1 MTTMTHDTT
10 RTAGLGFAFASA
22 ASFGLSGSLARGLM
36 DAGWSS
42 AAAVSVRILLAAV
55 VLAPLAVVQLR
66 GRWELLRRNLP
77 LVGVYGLLA
86 VAGCQLAFFNAVE
99 RMPVGVALLIE
110 YMSPVAVIG
119 WLWLTRGQ
127 RPGPRTV
134 AGALLAIAGLALVL
148 DLVSGTDVDGI
159 GIIWAFGAMVG
170 VTAYFLI
177 SAQDAGLPPVV
188 LAAAGLTV
196 GAAALLALGLVGVL
210 PFAATTADVHFG
222 DVSMAWWLP
231 VLGLGVVTAALAYV
245 TGIAATRRL
254 GSRLASFVALT
265 EVLAALGFAWI
276 LLGQA
281 PRSIQLLGGALVL
294 LGVVGVLPFAATTA
308 AVHFGSVTVAWWLL
322 VLALGVVTA
331 ALAYVTGIAATR
343 RLGSRLASFV
353 ALTEVL
359 AALGFAWVLLGQAPR
374 SIQLLGAALVLLGVV
389 IVKSGERA
397 ASA

>member
-1 MTTMTHDTT
+1 MATMTHDTT
-10 RTAGLGFAFASA
+10 TARTAGLGFAMVSA

-36 DAGWSS
+36 DVGWSS
-42 AAAVSVRILLAAV
+42 AAAVSLRILLAAV
-55 VLAPLAVVQLR
+55 VLAPLAIVQLR
-66 GRWELLRRNLP
+66 GRWHLLRRNLP

-134 AGALLAIAGLALVL
+134 GGALLAVLGLVLVL
-148 DLVSGTDVDGI
+148 DLVSGTDVDGV

-170 VTAYFLI
+170 VTVYFLI
-177 SAQDAGLPPVV
+177 SAQDDGLPPVV

-196 GAAALLALGLVGVL
+196 GGAALLL
-210 PFAATTADVHFG
+210 
-222 DVSMAWWLP
+222 M
-231 VLGLGVVTAALAYV
+231 
-245 TGIAATRRL
+245 
-254 GSRLASFVALT
+254 
-265 EVLAALGFAWI
+265 
-276 LLGQA
+276 
-281 PRSIQLLGGALVL
+281 GA
-294 LGVVGVLPFAATTA
+294 VGVLPFAATTA
-308 AVHFGSVTVAWWLL
+308 AVHFGSVTVAWWLP

-374 SIQLLGAALVLLGVV
+374 SIQLLGGALVLLGVV

-397 ASA
+397 TPA

>member
-1 MTTMTHDTT
+1 MTHDST
-10 RTAGLGFAFASA
+10 RTAGLGFAMASA

-36 DAGWSS
+36 DVGWSS

-66 GRWELLRRNLP
+66 GRWDVLRRNLP

-177 SAQDAGLPPVV
+177 SAREDDGLPPVV

-265 EVLAALGFAWI
+265 EVLAALGFAW
-276 LLGQA
+276 
-281 PRSIQLLGGALVL
+281 
-294 LGVVGVLPFAATTA
+294 
-308 AVHFGSVTVAWWLL
+308 
-322 VLALGVVTA
+322 
-331 ALAYVTGIAATR
+331 
-343 RLGSRLASFV
+343 
-353 ALTEVL
+353 
-359 AALGFAWVLLGQAPR
+359 VLLGQAPR

-389 IVKSGERA
+389 IVKSGERT

>member
-1 MTTMTHDTT
+1 MTHDTT
-10 RTAGLGFAFASA
+10 ARTAGLGFAMVSA

-36 DAGWSS
+36 DVGWTS

-66 GRWELLRRNLP
+66 GRWDLLRRNLP
-77 LVGVYGLLA
+77 LVAVYVLLA

-99 RMPVGVALLIE
+99 RMPVGVALLVE

-127 RPGPRTV
+127 RPGPRTIG
-134 AGALLAIAGLALVL
+134 GALLAVLGLVLVL
-148 DLVSGTDVDGI
+148 DLVSGADVDGV
-159 GIIWAFGAMVG
+159 GIVWAFGAMVG
-170 VTAYFLI
+170 VTVYFLI

-196 GAAALLALGLVGVL
+196 GGAALLLMGVVGVL
-210 PFAATTADVHFG
+210 PFAATTAAVTFG
-222 DVSMAWWLP
+222 GVTVAWWLP

-245 TGIAATRRL
+245 
-254 GSRLASFVALT
+254 S
-265 EVLAALGFAWI
+265 
-276 LLGQA
+276 
-281 PRSIQLLGGALVL
+281 
-294 LGVVGVLPFAATTA
+294 
-308 AVHFGSVTVAWWLL
+308 
-322 VLALGVVTA
+322 
-331 ALAYVTGIAATR
+331 GIAATR

-374 SIQLLGAALVLLGVV
+374 SIQLLGGALVLLGVV

-397 ASA
+397 TPA

>member
-1 MTTMTHDTT
+1 MV
-10 RTAGLGFAFASA
+10 SA

-55 VLAPLAVVQLR
+55 VLAPLAIVQLR
-66 GRWELLRRNLP
+66 GRWDLLRRNLP

-134 AGALLAIAGLALVL
+134 AGALLAVLGLVLVL
-148 DLVSGTDVDGI
+148 DLVSGTDVDGV

-170 VTAYFLI
+170 VTVYFLI

-196 GAAALLALGLVGVL
+196 GGSALLL
-210 PFAATTADVHFG
+210 
-222 DVSMAWWLP
+222 M
-231 VLGLGVVTAALAYV
+231 
-245 TGIAATRRL
+245 
-254 GSRLASFVALT
+254 
-265 EVLAALGFAWI
+265 
-276 LLGQA
+276 
-281 PRSIQLLGGALVL
+281 GA
-294 LGVVGVLPFAATTA
+294 VGVLPFAATTA
-308 AVHFGSVTVAWWLL
+308 AVHFGSVTVAWWLP
-322 VLALGVVTA
+322 VLGLGVVTA

-374 SIQLLGAALVLLGVV
+374 SIQLLGGALVLLGVV
-389 IVKSGERA
+389 IVKSGERSTPA
-397 ASA
+397 

>member
-1 MTTMTHDTT
+1 MTHDTT

-66 GRWELLRRNLP
+66 GRWDLLRRNLP

-196 GAAALLALGLVGVL
+196 GAAALLALGAGRR
-210 PFAATTADVHFG
+210 AAVRG
-222 DVSMAWWLP
+222 DDGRRALRRRQH
-231 VLGLGVVTAALAYV
+231 GVVAAGAGPGRGHGRARV
-245 TGIAATRRL
+245 RHGHRRHPSA
-254 GSRLASFVALT
+254 G
-265 EVLAALGFAWI
+265 LAAR
-276 LLGQA
+276 LLRR
-281 PRSIQLLGGALVL
+281 PDRSAGRT
-294 LGVVGVLPFAATTA
+294 GV
-308 AVHFGSVTVAWWLL
+308 
-322 VLALGVVTA
+322 
-331 ALAYVTGIAATR
+331 R
-343 RLGSRLASFV
+343 
-353 ALTEVL
+353 
-359 AALGFAWVLLGQAPR
+359 
-374 SIQLLGAALVLLGVV
+374 LGAAGP
-389 IVKSGERA
+389 GPA
-397 ASA
+397 ARSSCWAARSCCSAW

>member
-1 MTTMTHDTT
+1 MTHDST
-10 RTAGLGFAFASA
+10 RTAGLGFAMASA

-36 DAGWSS
+36 DVGWSS

-66 GRWELLRRNLP
+66 GRWDLLRRNLP

-134 AGALLAIAGLALVL
+134 AGALLAIAGLVLVL

-177 SAQDAGLPPVV
+177 SAREDDGLPPVV

-281 PRSIQLLGGALVL
+281 PRPVQLLGG
-294 LGVVGVLPFAATTA
+294 
-308 AVHFGSVTVAWWLL
+308 
-322 VLALGVVTA
+322 
-331 ALAYVTGIAATR
+331 
-343 RLGSRLASFV
+343 
-353 ALTEVL
+353 
-359 AALGFAWVLLGQAPR
+359 
-374 SIQLLGAALVLLGVV
+374 ALVLLGVV
-389 IVKSGERA
+389 IVKSGERS

>member
-1 MTTMTHDTT
+1 MTHYTST
-10 RTAGLGFAFASA
+10 VRTAGLGFAMVSA

-36 DAGWSS
+36 DVGWSS
-42 AAAVSVRILLAAV
+42 AAAVSARILLAAV

-66 GRWELLRRNLP
+66 GRWDLLRRNLP

-134 AGALLAIAGLALVL
+134 GGALLAVLGLVLVL
-148 DLVSGTDVDGI
+148 DLVSGTDFDGV

-170 VTAYFLI
+170 VTVYFLI
-177 SAQDAGLPPVV
+177 SARQDDGLPPVV

-196 GAAALLALGLVGVL
+196 GGAALLL
-210 PFAATTADVHFG
+210 
-222 DVSMAWWLP
+222 M
-231 VLGLGVVTAALAYV
+231 
-245 TGIAATRRL
+245 
-254 GSRLASFVALT
+254 
-265 EVLAALGFAWI
+265 
-276 LLGQA
+276 
-281 PRSIQLLGGALVL
+281 
-294 LGVVGVLPFAATTA
+294 GVVGVLPFAATTA
-308 AVHFGSVTVAWWLL
+308 AVHFGSVTVAWWLP
-322 VLALGVVTA
+322 VLGLGVVTA
-331 ALAYVTGIAATR
+331 ALAYVSGIAATR

-374 SIQLLGAALVLLGVV
+374 SIQLLGGALVLLGVV
-389 IVKSGERA
+389 IVKSGERS

>member
-1 MTTMTHDTT
+1 MATMTHDTT
-10 RTAGLGFAFASA
+10 TTARTAGLGFAMVSA

-36 DAGWSS
+36 DVGWSS
-42 AAAVSVRILLAAV
+42 AAAVSLRILLAAV
-55 VLAPLAVVQLR
+55 VLAPLAIVQLR
-66 GRWELLRRNLP
+66 GRWHLLRRNLP

-134 AGALLAIAGLALVL
+134 GGALLAVLGLVLVL
-148 DLVSGTDVDGI
+148 DLVSGTDVDGV

-170 VTAYFLI
+170 VTVYFLI
-177 SAQDAGLPPVV
+177 SAREDDGLPPVV

-196 GAAALLALGLVGVL
+196 GGAALLL
-210 PFAATTADVHFG
+210 
-222 DVSMAWWLP
+222 M
-231 VLGLGVVTAALAYV
+231 
-245 TGIAATRRL
+245 
-254 GSRLASFVALT
+254 
-265 EVLAALGFAWI
+265 
-276 LLGQA
+276 
-281 PRSIQLLGGALVL
+281 
-294 LGVVGVLPFAATTA
+294 GVVGVLPFAATTA
-308 AVHFGSVTVAWWLL
+308 AVHFGSVTVAWWLP

-374 SIQLLGAALVLLGVV
+374 SIQLLGGALVLLGVV
-389 IVKSGERA
+389 IVKSGERSTPA
-397 ASA
+397 

>member
-1 MTTMTHDTT
+1 MTHDST
-10 RTAGLGFAFASA
+10 RTAGLGFALASA
-22 ASFGLSGSLARGLM
+22 VSFGLSGSLARGLM
-36 DAGWSS
+36 DVGWSS
-42 AAAVSVRILLAAV
+42 AAAVSVRILLAAL
-55 VLAPLAVVQLR
+55 VLAPLAVMQLH
-66 GRWELLRRNLP
+66 GRWDVLRRNLP

-177 SAQDAGLPPVV
+177 SAREDDGLPPVV

-276 LLGQA
+276 LLGQE
-281 PRSIQLLGGALVL
+281 PRPVQLLGGALVL
-294 LGVVGVLPFAATTA
+294 M
-308 AVHFGSVTVAWWLL
+308 
-322 VLALGVVTA
+322 
-331 ALAYVTGIAATR
+331 
-343 RLGSRLASFV
+343 
-353 ALTEVL
+353 
-359 AALGFAWVLLGQAPR
+359 
-374 SIQLLGAALVLLGVV
+374 GVV
-389 IVKSGERA
+389 IVRSGERSD
-397 ASA
+397 SA

>member
-1 MTTMTHDTT
+1 MTHDTST
-10 RTAGLGFAFASA
+10 ARTAGLGFAMVSA

-36 DAGWSS
+36 DVGWSS
-42 AAAVSVRILLAAV
+42 AAAVSARILLAAV

-66 GRWELLRRNLP
+66 GRWDLLRRNLP

-127 RPGPRTV
+127 RPGRRTV
-134 AGALLAIAGLALVL
+134 GGALLAVAGLVLVL

-170 VTAYFLI
+170 VTVYFLV

-196 GAAALLALGLVGVL
+196 GGAALLL
-210 PFAATTADVHFG
+210 
-222 DVSMAWWLP
+222 M
-231 VLGLGVVTAALAYV
+231 
-245 TGIAATRRL
+245 
-254 GSRLASFVALT
+254 
-265 EVLAALGFAWI
+265 
-276 LLGQA
+276 
-281 PRSIQLLGGALVL
+281 GA
-294 LGVVGVLPFAATTA
+294 VGVLPFAATTA
-308 AVHFGSVTVAWWLL
+308 AVHFGSVTVAWWLP
-322 VLALGVVTA
+322 VLGLGVVTA
-331 ALAYVTGIAATR
+331 ALAYVSGIAATR

-374 SIQLLGAALVLLGVV
+374 SIQLLGGALVLLGVV
-389 IVKSGERA
+389 IVKSGERS

>member
-1 MTTMTHDTT
+1 MATMTHDTT
-10 RTAGLGFAFASA
+10 RTAGLWFAFASA

-66 GRWELLRRNLP
+66 GRWDLLRRNLP

-134 AGALLAIAGLALVL
+134 AGALLAILGLALVL

-177 SAQDAGLPPVV
+177 SAREDDGLPPVV

-196 GAAALLALGLVGVL
+196 GAATLLALGVVGVL

-265 EVLAALGFAWI
+265 EVLAALGFAWV
-276 LLGQA
+276 LLGQE

-294 LGVVGVLPFAATTA
+294 LGVV
-308 AVHFGSVTVAWWLL
+308 
-322 VLALGVVTA
+322 
-331 ALAYVTGIAATR
+331 
-343 RLGSRLASFV
+343 
-353 ALTEVL
+353 
-359 AALGFAWVLLGQAPR
+359 
-374 SIQLLGAALVLLGVV
+374 

-397 ASA
+397 AAA

>member
-134 AGALLAIAGLALVL
+134 AGALLAIAGLVLVL

-177 SAQDAGLPPVV
+177 SAREDDGLPPVV

-222 DVSMAWWLP
+222 DVRMAWWLP
-231 VLGLGVVTAALAYV
+231 VLG
-245 TGIAATRRL
+245 
-254 GSRLASFVALT
+254 
-265 EVLAALGFAWI
+265 
-276 LLGQA
+276 
-281 PRSIQLLGGALVL
+281 
-294 LGVVGVLPFAATTA
+294 
-308 AVHFGSVTVAWWLL
+308 
-322 VLALGVVTA
+322 LGVVTA

>member
-1 MTTMTHDTT
+1 MATMTHDTT
-10 RTAGLGFAFASA
+10 ARTAGLGFAMVSA

-36 DAGWSS
+36 DVGWTS

-66 GRWELLRRNLP
+66 GRWDLLRRNLP
-77 LVGVYGLLA
+77 LVAVYGLLA

-99 RMPVGVALLIE
+99 RMPVGVALLVE

-134 AGALLAIAGLALVL
+134 GGALLAVLGLVLVL
-148 DLVSGTDVDGI
+148 DLVSGTDVDGV
-159 GIIWAFGAMVG
+159 GIVWAFGAMVG
-170 VTAYFLI
+170 VTVYFLI
-177 SAQDAGLPPVV
+177 SAREDDGLPPVV

-196 GAAALLALGLVGVL
+196 GGAALLLMGAVGVL
-210 PFAATTADVHFG
+210 PFAATTAAVTFG
-222 DVSMAWWLP
+222 GVTVAWWLP

-245 TGIAATRRL
+245 
-254 GSRLASFVALT
+254 S
-265 EVLAALGFAWI
+265 
-276 LLGQA
+276 
-281 PRSIQLLGGALVL
+281 
-294 LGVVGVLPFAATTA
+294 
-308 AVHFGSVTVAWWLL
+308 
-322 VLALGVVTA
+322 
-331 ALAYVTGIAATR
+331 GIAATR

-359 AALGFAWVLLGQAPR
+359 AALGFAWVLLGQTPR
-374 SIQLLGAALVLLGVV
+374 SIQLLGGALVLLGVV

-397 ASA
+397 TPA

>member
-1 MTTMTHDTT
+1 MTHDST
-10 RTAGLGFAFASA
+10 RTAGLGFAMASA

-36 DAGWSS
+36 DVGWSS

-66 GRWELLRRNLP
+66 GRWDLLRRNLP

-134 AGALLAIAGLALVL
+134 AGALLAIVGLALVL
-148 DLVSGTDVDGI
+148 DLVSGTDVDGV

-196 GAAALLALGLVGVL
+196 GGAALLALGVVGVL
-210 PFAATTADVHFG
+210 PFAATTVAVDFG
-222 DVSMAWWLP
+222 GVTVAWWLP

-265 EVLAALGFAWI
+265 EVLAALA
-276 LLGQA
+276 
-281 PRSIQLLGGALVL
+281 
-294 LGVVGVLPFAATTA
+294 
-308 AVHFGSVTVAWWLL
+308 
-322 VLALGVVTA
+322 
-331 ALAYVTGIAATR
+331 
-343 RLGSRLASFV
+343 
-353 ALTEVL
+353 
-359 AALGFAWVLLGQAPR
+359 FAWVLLGQAPR
-374 SIQLLGAALVLLGVV
+374 SIQVLGGALVLLGVV
-389 IVKSGERA
+389 IVKSGER
-397 ASA
+397 SAPA

>member
-1 MTTMTHDTT
+1 MTHDST
-10 RTAGLGFAFASA
+10 RTAGLGFALASA

-66 GRWELLRRNLP
+66 GRWDILRRNLP

-134 AGALLAIAGLALVL
+134 AGALLAIVGLVFVL
-148 DLVSGTDVDGI
+148 DLVSGTAVDGV

-177 SAQDAGLPPVV
+177 SARGDDGLPPVV

-196 GAAALLALGLVGVL
+196 GAAALLALGAVGVL

-265 EVLAALGFAWI
+265 EVLAALGFAWV
-276 LLGQA
+276 LLGQE

-294 LGVVGVLPFAATTA
+294 LGVV
-308 AVHFGSVTVAWWLL
+308 
-322 VLALGVVTA
+322 
-331 ALAYVTGIAATR
+331 
-343 RLGSRLASFV
+343 
-353 ALTEVL
+353 
-359 AALGFAWVLLGQAPR
+359 
-374 SIQLLGAALVLLGVV
+374 

-397 ASA
+397 AAA

>member
-1 MTTMTHDTT
+1 MATMTHDTT
-10 RTAGLGFAFASA
+10 ARTAGLGFAMVSA

-36 DAGWSS
+36 DVGWTS
-42 AAAVSVRILLAAV
+42 AAAVSVRILLAAL
-55 VLAPLAVVQLR
+55 VLAPLAIAQMR
-66 GRWELLRRNLP
+66 GRWDLLRRNLP
-77 LVGVYGLLA
+77 LVAVYGLVA
-86 VAGCQLAFFNAVE
+86 VAGCQLAFFNAVA
-99 RMPVGVALLIE
+99 RMPVGVALLVE
-110 YMSPVAVIG
+110 YMSPVAVVA
-119 WLWLTRGQ
+119 WLWFTHGH

-134 AGALLAIAGLALVL
+134 GGAALTILGLVLVL
-148 DLVSGTDVDGI
+148 DLVSGAAVDGV
-159 GIIWAFGAMVG
+159 GILWAFGAMVG

-177 SAQDAGLPPVV
+177 SAHDDDGLPPVV

-210 PFAATTADVHFG
+210 PFAATTAAVHFG
-222 DVSMAWWLP
+222 GVTVAWWLP
-231 VLGLGVVTAALAYV
+231 VLG
-245 TGIAATRRL
+245 
-254 GSRLASFVALT
+254 
-265 EVLAALGFAWI
+265 
-276 LLGQA
+276 
-281 PRSIQLLGGALVL
+281 
-294 LGVVGVLPFAATTA
+294 
-308 AVHFGSVTVAWWLL
+308 
-322 VLALGVVTA
+322 LGVVTA

>member
-1 MTTMTHDTT
+1 MRAE
-10 RTAGLGFAFASA
+10 RTAAAGLGLALLSA
-22 ASFGLSGSLARGLM
+22 ATFGTSGIFARSLIE
-36 DAGWSS
+36 AGWS
-42 AAAVSVRILLAAV
+42 ADAAVAARIGIAALVLAVPALLA
-55 VLAPLAVVQLR
+55 LR
-66 GRWELLRRNLP
+66 GRWHVARRAAGTMGLF
-77 LVGVYGLLA
+77 GLLA
-86 VAGCQLAFFNAVE
+86 VAGAQVGFFNAV
-99 RMPVGVALLIE
+99 RYLPVGVALLIE

-134 AGALLAIAGLALVL
+134 AGALLAIVGLVFVL
-148 DLVSGTDVDGI
+148 DLVSGTDVDGV

-170 VTAYFLI
+170 VTGYFLI
-177 SAQDAGLPPVV
+177 SAREDDGLPPVV

-265 EVLAALGFAWI
+265 EVLAALGFAW
-276 LLGQA
+276 
-281 PRSIQLLGGALVL
+281 
-294 LGVVGVLPFAATTA
+294 
-308 AVHFGSVTVAWWLL
+308 
-322 VLALGVVTA
+322 
-331 ALAYVTGIAATR
+331 
-343 RLGSRLASFV
+343 
-353 ALTEVL
+353 
-359 AALGFAWVLLGQAPR
+359 VLLGQAPR